1 MLQQGVML
9 YPARGRQCLPHALGT
24 VSCNHSRA
32 FGENGLPLPQPASS
46 AFSSAVGKW
55 VKQPWALRGTQ
66 PTNEISNAASR
77 VRDQTLA
84 GTHAGALLEL
94 PGSAASFI

>member
-9 YPARGRQCLPHALGT
+9 HPARGRQRLPRALGT

-46 AFSSAVGKW
+46 AFSSAMGKW
-55 VKQPWALRGTQ
+55 VKQRWALRGTQ

-77 VRDQTLA
+77 VRNQTLA
-84 GTHAGALLEL
+84 GIHAGALLEL